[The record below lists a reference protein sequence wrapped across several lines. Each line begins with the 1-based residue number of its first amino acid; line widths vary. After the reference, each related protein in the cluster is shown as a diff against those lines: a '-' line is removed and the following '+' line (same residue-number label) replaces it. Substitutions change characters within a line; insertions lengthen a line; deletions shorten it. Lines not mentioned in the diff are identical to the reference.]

1 MNNNNRNYS
10 RKMASHQRRKNGN
23 DSEKEKSCHKTSL
36 STIPFAMSEK
46 EIGEIEEKIKK
57 KQKKKKNKTKKK
69 R

>member
-1 MNNNNRNYS
+1 
-10 RKMASHQRRKNGN
+10 MASYQRRKNGN

-57 KQKKKKNKTKKK
+57 KQKKKKKNMTKKK